1 MTKAPPRYWPEVAAA
16 IAATGLSPRGAFVA
30 EAGDPEMPQG
40 AVTLVLLGFVGAR
53 GWDVF
58 AASPEARDGAPH
70 PLDRW
75 SRRIVDA
82 LAEKLGAHALYPFGG
97 PPHWPFQ
104 RWALRAD
111 DVHPSPIGLLI
122 HGEHGLWH
130 SYRGALAFAHDVGA
144 PGRVERLSPC
154 ETCAAKPCL
163 TTCPVGA
170 FTPGRY
176 DVAACATWIASP
188 QGAECLE
195 GGCLARRACPIGLA
209 PPRDQ
214 RAFSMR
220 AFLRARAD

>member
-1 MTKAPPRYWPEVAAA
+1 MSAPHGTWPE
-16 IAATGLSPRGAFVA
+16 IAAEVAQTGLSPRGAFA
-30 EAGDPEMPQG
+30 TDGTDADLPRG
-40 AVTLVLLGFVGAR
+40 AASLVLLGFVGGR
-53 GWDVF
+53 GWETF
-58 AASPEARDGAPH
+58 RASPEAQDGAPH

-75 SRRIVDA
+75 SRRLIDT
-82 LAEKLGAHALYPFGG
+82 LAAKLEAQALYPFGG

-104 RWALRAD
+104 RWALRVD

-130 SYRGALAFAHDVGA
+130 SYRGALAFAHDIGA
-144 PGRVERLSPC
+144 PARAERASPC
-154 ETCAAKPCL
+154 ETCATKPCL

-176 DVAACATWIASP
+176 DVAACAAWIASP
-188 QGAECLE
+188 QGVECLE
-195 GGCLARRACPIGLA
+195 GGCLARRACPVGTP

-220 AFLRARAD
+220 AFLRARRE